1 MKIFRVLKYGI
12 IEISLPLQLNFLG
25 IMENDTVIEQVTE
38 TIQDTTAV
46 NGMVNGFRELATTP
60 VSVWLPELV
69 KEYVVPFGIKL
80 LAAIVVLLLGRW
92 VIKLI
97 KKGLSKMMDRRKAD
111 PTLSS
116 FLMSLVSVLLTFL
129 LIIAIVGIL
138 GVNTS
143 SLVALLASA
152 GLAIG
157 MALSG
162 TLQNFAGG
170 VMIML
175 FKPFKVGD
183 FISAQGCE
191 GKVNEIQIFNTHVLT
206 PDNKEVIL
214 PNGALATGVMT
225 NFSKQGTRRIDWSF
239 SIAYGEDYDKA
250 KEVLRCLCNEDERI
264 QKSPEPFIELGKLN
278 SSSVDLTVRV
288 WVDASDYWPV
298 FFSMNEKVYKAFAKE
313 GLSIPFPQMDVHMK
327 N

>member
-1 MKIFRVLKYGI
+1 
-12 IEISLPLQLNFLG
+12 
-25 IMENDTVIEQVTE
+25 MENDTVIEQVTE
-38 TIQDTTAV
+38 TLQDTTVV
-46 NGMVNGFRELATTP
+46 NTMVKDIKEMATTP
-60 VSVWLPELV
+60 VSDWLPNVV

-80 LAAIVVLLLGRW
+80 VVAIVVLLLGRW
-92 VIKLI
+92 AIKLI
-97 KKGLSKMMDRRKAD
+97 KKGLTRIMERRKAD
-111 PTLSS
+111 PSLSS

-183 FISAQGCE
+183 FIAAQGYE
-191 GKVNEIQIFNTHVLT
+191 GVVNEIQIFNTHVLT

-214 PNGALATGVMT
+214 PNGSLSTGAMT
-225 NFSKQGTRRIDWSF
+225 NFSKQGTRRVDWSF
-239 SIAYGEDYDKA
+239 SIAYGDDYDKA
-250 KEVLRCLCNEDERI
+250 KSLLLRLCDEDGRI
-264 QKSPEPFIELGKLN
+264 QKTPASFVELGKLN
-278 SSSVDLTVRV
+278 NSSVDITVRV
-288 WVDASDYWPV
+288 WVDAADYWAV
-298 FFSMNEKVYKAFAKE
+298 FFSMNEKVYKAFAAE
-313 GLSIPFPQMDVHMK
+313 GLSIPFPQMDVHMR
-327 N
+327 

>member
-1 MKIFRVLKYGI
+1 
-12 IEISLPLQLNFLG
+12 
-25 IMENDTVIEQVTE
+25 MENDTVIEQVTE
-38 TIQDTTAV
+38 TLQDTTVV
-46 NGMVNGFRELATTP
+46 NTMVKDIKEMATTP
-60 VSVWLPELV
+60 VSDWLPNVV

-80 LAAIVVLLLGRW
+80 VVAIVVLLLGRW

-97 KKGLSKMMDRRKAD
+97 KKGLTRIMERRKAD
-111 PTLSS
+111 PSLSS

-170 VMIML
+170 VMIMM

-183 FISAQGCE
+183 FISAQGYE
-191 GKVNEIQIFNTHVLT
+191 GVVNEIQIFNTHVLT

-214 PNGALATGVMT
+214 PNGSLSTGAMT
-225 NFSKQGTRRIDWSF
+225 NFSKQGTRRVDWSF
-239 SIAYGEDYDKA
+239 SIAYGDDYDKA
-250 KEVLRCLCNEDERI
+250 KSLLLRLCDEDGRI
-264 QKSPEPFIELGKLN
+264 QKTPKPFVELGKLN
-278 SSSVDLTVRV
+278 DSSVDITVRV
-288 WVDASDYWPV
+288 WVDAADYWAV
-298 FFSMNEKVYKAFAKE
+298 FFSMNEKVYKAFAAE

-327 N
+327 